1 MTLEKRLEFEQWYK
15 YVKTRE
21 KETPFNFRK
30 DFEAYCESDVLLL
43 QAGCLKFSQ
52 LCRENSKL
60 NSADPGF
67 DPLVNC
73 ITFASACNTLY
84 RRNYMPADT
93 IATLP
98 ACGYNPKQNQS
109 RACALWLKYVSEKR
123 NIKSECL
130 SLYLAKIQIL
140 T

>member
-1 MTLEKRLEFEQWYK
+1 MTLEKKKEFEEWYK
-15 YVKTRE
+15 YVKNRE
-21 KETPFNFRK
+21 NEKPFNFK
-30 DFEAYCESDVLLL
+30 EDFESYCESDILLL
-43 QAGCLKFSQ
+43 KEGCLRFSK

-60 NSADPGF
+60 NEEDPGF

-73 ITFASACNTLY
+73 ITLASACNTLY

-98 ACGYNPKQNQS
+98 ASGYNPKQNQS

-123 NIKSECL
+123 NIKSECM
-130 SLYLAKIQIL
+130 IL
-140 T
+140 